1 MSESSDHNSN
11 GGWLQVI
18 PLLVILAFAIT
29 FWRPTPDLPPTPEQE
44 MKIDDL
50 AVLLGS
56 PSSTAGDVDNRV
68 RSFGPFPPDPT
79 ASRALA
85 EALVTCKTASLDEP
99 QRKRLARQLYG
110 ITVIGDSRAEAV
122 PAAFLEIQRLV
133 RETGC
138 SPSTIDEIMRAAR
151 AVATTDPKPR
161 RDWW

>member
-11 GGWLQVI
+11 GGWLHVI
-18 PLLVILAFAIT
+18 PLLVIVAFAIT
-29 FWRPTPDLPPTPEQE
+29 FWRPAPDLPPTPEQE

-56 PSSTAGDVDNRV
+56 PSSSAGDVDNRL
-68 RSFGPFPPDPT
+68 RSFGPFPPDPA

-85 EALVTCKTASLDEP
+85 EALIACRTAGLDEP

-110 ITVIGDSRAEAV
+110 ITVIGDSRAKAV
-122 PAAFLEIQRLV
+122 PAALLDIQQLV
-133 RETGC
+133 GTTGC
-138 SPSTIDEIMRAAR
+138 SPSIIDEIMRAAR
-151 AVATTDPKPR
+151 SVASTDPKPR